1 VWIAKWQLTPLQ
13 AWMSMSAIHT
23 PHTLVAALRIQTY
36 CSIGTFLGLQVEVS
50 LTGLNEVKSLT
61 A

>member
-1 VWIAKWQLTPLQ
+1 
-13 AWMSMSAIHT
+13 MSMSAIHT